1 MADKATLYL
10 CALSQVSLEARRARR
25 YWVAS
30 TIRNTNEQLAQMQ
43 YEYPLLEALAAIVRE
58 GSFEAAARALN
69 ISQSAVS
76 QRVKLLEE
84 RTGVVL
90 VVRGRPCVPTEYGQK
105 LCRHLDQ
112 VHLLEHD
119 LRKSLSKIDHASS
132 ERPAVIRVAVNSDS
146 LATWFPELIKQA
158 GSKLNLTFDIIPDDQ
173 EHTAERLQSGEALA
187 AVTTQSVPLPGCR
200 RVPLGSIEYVGAATP
215 SFAAAHFPNGPCL
228 ETLTRSPHIVF
239 DRKDMLV
246 HQWIINAF
254 GSPARLRGH
263 LVPSFSGYLACCL
276 NGSGWGVVPRSS
288 VERHFQEGSLIQ
300 LVPDASVIVPLYWQ
314 TTTPDSEIMK
324 ALSSTVA
331 QVARRHLVS
340 SANLA
345 ESGAR

>member
-1 MADKATLYL
+1 
-10 CALSQVSLEARRARR
+10 
-25 YWVAS
+25 
-30 TIRNTNEQLAQMQ
+30 MQ

-90 VVRGRPCVPTEYGQK
+90 VVRGRPCVPTEFGQK

-119 LRKSLSKIDHASS
+119 LRQRLSTIDDASS
-132 ERPAVIRVAVNSDS
+132 DQPAVIRVAVNSDS
-146 LATWFPELIKQA
+146 LATWFPELIKEA

-187 AVTTQSVPLPGCR
+187 AVTTQSIPLPGCR
-200 RVPLGSIEYVGAATP
+200 RVALGLMEYVGAATP
-215 SFAAAHFPNGPCL
+215 AFVAEHFPEGASL
-228 ETLTRSPHIVF
+228 DALLTSPHIVF

-254 GSPARLRGH
+254 GAPARLRGH
-263 LVPSFSGYLACCL
+263 LVPSFSGYQACCL
-276 NGSGWGVVPRSS
+276 NGTGWGVVPRSS
-288 VERHFQEGSLIQ
+288 VQSCFEDGSLIE
-300 LVPDASVIVPLYWQ
+300 LIPGASVIVPLYWQ
-314 TTTPDSEIMK
+314 STTPGSEIMK

-331 QVARRHLVS
+331 QVARKHLLS
-340 SANLA
+340 SLA
-345 ESGAR
+345 PDESIAG

>member
-1 MADKATLYL
+1 
-10 CALSQVSLEARRARR
+10 
-25 YWVAS
+25 
-30 TIRNTNEQLAQMQ
+30 MQ
-43 YEYPLLEALAAIVRE
+43 YEYPLLEALAAVVRE
-58 GSFEAAARALN
+58 GSFEAAARSLN

-119 LRKSLSKIDHASS
+119 LRKNLSKIDDTSS
-132 ERPAVIRVAVNSDS
+132 DQPATIRVAVNSDS
-146 LATWFPELIKQA
+146 LATWFPELIQLA
-158 GSKLNLTFDIIPDDQ
+158 GAKLNLAFDIIPDDQ

-187 AVTTQSVPLPGCR
+187 AITTQSIPLPGCR
-200 RVPLGSIEYVGAATP
+200 RVPLGSMEYVGAATP
-215 SFAAAHFPNGPCL
+215 AFMAKHLPNGPSL
-228 ETLTRSPHIVF
+228 EALTNAPHLVF

-254 GSPARLRGH
+254 GTPARLRGH
-263 LVPSFSGYLACCL
+263 MVPSFSGYLACCL
-276 NGSGWGVVPRSS
+276 NGTGWGVVPRGS
-288 VERHFQEGSLIQ
+288 VEAAFEDGSLIQ
-300 LVPDASVIVPLYWQ
+300 LMPGASVSVPLYWQ
-314 TTTPDSEIMK
+314 STTPDSEIMK

-331 QVARRHLVS
+331 QVARKHLLS
-340 SANLA
+340 SLA
-345 ESGAR
+345 AEGTGASLERARPRSTSD

>member
-1 MADKATLYL
+1 
-10 CALSQVSLEARRARR
+10 
-25 YWVAS
+25 
-30 TIRNTNEQLAQMQ
+30 MQ

-58 GSFEAAARALN
+58 GSFEAAARSLN

-84 RTGVVL
+84 RMGVIL

-119 LRKSLSKIDHASS
+119 LRKSLSTIDYASS
-132 ERPAVIRVAVNSDS
+132 NQPAVIRVAVNSDS

-158 GSKLNLTFDIIPDDQ
+158 GSKLNLIFDIIPDDQ

-187 AVTTQSVPLPGCR
+187 AVTTQSIPLPGCR
-200 RVPLGSIEYVGAATP
+200 RVPLGSMAYVGAATP
-215 SFAAAHFPNGPCL
+215 AFSAKHFPEGPSL
-228 ETLTRSPHIVF
+228 EALLNSAHIVF

-246 HQWIINAF
+246 NQWLINAF
-254 GSPARLRGH
+254 GASARLRGH

-276 NGSGWGVVPRSS
+276 NGTGWGVVPRSS
-288 VERHFQEGSLIQ
+288 VESHFEEGSLIE
-300 LVPDASVIVPLYWQ
+300 LMPGASVIVPLYWQ
-314 TTTPDSEIMK
+314 STTPDSDIMK
-324 ALSSTVA
+324 VLSSTVA
-331 QVARRHLVS
+331 QVARRHLIS
-340 SANLA
+340 SLALA
-345 ESGAR
+345 ESAAQ

>member
-1 MADKATLYL
+1 
-10 CALSQVSLEARRARR
+10 
-25 YWVAS
+25 
-30 TIRNTNEQLAQMQ
+30 MQ
-43 YEYPLLEALAAIVRE
+43 YEYPLMEALAAIVRE
-58 GSFEAAARALN
+58 GSFEAAARSLN

-90 VVRGRPCVPTEYGQK
+90 VVRGRPCMPTEYGQK

-119 LRKSLSKIDHASS
+119 LRKSLSAIDDASS
-132 ERPAVIRVAVNSDS
+132 DQPAVIRVAVNSDS
-146 LATWFPELIKQA
+146 LATWFPELIKLA
-158 GSKLNLTFDIIPDDQ
+158 GSRLNLTFDIIPDDQ

-187 AVTTQSVPLPGCR
+187 AVTTQSIPLPGCR
-200 RVPLGSIEYVGAATP
+200 RAPLGSMEYVGAATP
-215 SFAAAHFPNGPCL
+215 AFAATHFPNGPSL
-228 ETLTRSPHIVF
+228 DALLNSPNIIF

-254 GSPARLRGH
+254 GASVRLRGH

-276 NGSGWGVVPRSS
+276 NGSGWGVVPRVSA
-288 VERHFQEGSLIQ
+288 EPYFEDGSLIQ
-300 LVPDASVIVPLYWQ
+300 LIPAASVIVPLYWQ
-314 TTTPDSEIMK
+314 STTPDSEIMK

-331 QVARRHLVS
+331 QVARRHLLS
-340 SANLA
+340 SPALA
-345 ESGAR
+345 ESTAR